1 MPTLSTR
8 AEEAAVDLDRLVGA
22 LGTAGLGRQDFTD
35 LLLNV
40 LPPDDE
46 ADADADADADAVAGR
61 LFDEL
66 VQMCKEAEVIC
77 CSTADDHDDA
87 ECAALLPSPALERG
101 ELDGS
106 ALRLLY
112 AYHPSYTTCRNP
124 MDTALA
130 LTVSFVFE

>member
-22 LGTAGLGRQDFTD
+22 LGTAGLGRRDFTD
-35 LLLNV
+35 LLMNV
-40 LPPDDE
+40 LPLNG
-46 ADADADADADAVAGR
+46 DAVAGR

-66 VQMCKEAEVIC
+66 IQMCKEAEVIC
-77 CSTADDHDDA
+77 CVTADDRDDA
-87 ECAALLPSPALERG
+87 ECAALPPSPALERG

-130 LTVSFVFE
+130 LTVSLCF

>member
-40 LPPDDE
+40 LPSDDE
-46 ADADADADADAVAGR
+46 ADADAVAGR

>member
-22 LGTAGLGRQDFTD
+22 LGTTGLGRQDFTD
-35 LLLNV
+35 LLMNV
-40 LPPDDE
+40 LSPNDE
-46 ADADADADADAVAGR
+46 ADADAVAGR

-66 VQMCKEAEVIC
+66 IQMCKEAEVIC
-77 CSTADDHDDA
+77 CFTADDRDDA
-87 ECAALLPSPALERG
+87 ECAALPPSPALERG

-130 LTVSFVFE
+130 LTVSLCF

>member
-35 LLLNV
+35 LLMNV
-40 LPPDDE
+40 LPPNDE
-46 ADADADADADAVAGR
+46 ADADAVAGR

-66 VQMCKEAEVIC
+66 IQMCKEAEVIRC
-77 CSTADDHDDA
+77 FAADDQDA
-87 ECAALLPSPALERG
+87 ECAALPPSPALERG
-101 ELDGS
+101 EIDGS

>member
-1 MPTLSTR
+1 MPILSTH
-8 AEEAAVDLDRLVGA
+8 AEEAAVDLDRLVGV

-35 LLLNV
+35 LLMDV
-40 LPPDDE
+40 LPPT
-46 ADADADADADAVAGR
+46 DAVAGR

-66 VQMCKEAEVIC
+66 IQMCKEAEVIYHF
-77 CSTADDHDDA
+77 TADDHDAEDA
-87 ECAALLPSPALERG
+87 LPPSPALEKG

-130 LTVSFVFE
+130 LTVSCVFV

>member
-1 MPTLSTR
+1 MPTLSTH

-35 LLLNV
+35 LLMNA
-40 LPPDDE
+40 LPPNDD
-46 ADADADADADAVAGR
+46 DVAGR

-66 VQMCKEAEVIC
+66 IQMCKEAEVIR
-77 CSTADDHDDA
+77 CSTADDRDA
-87 ECAALLPSPALERG
+87 ECAALPPSPALERG
-101 ELDGS
+101 EIDGS

>member
-22 LGTAGLGRQDFTD
+22 LGTAGLGRRDFTD
-35 LLLNV
+35 LLMNV
-40 LPPDDE
+40 LPLNG
-46 ADADADADADAVAGR
+46 DAVAGR

-66 VQMCKEAEVIC
+66 IQMCKEAEVIC
-77 CSTADDHDDA
+77 CFTANDRDA
-87 ECAALLPSPALERG
+87 ECAALPPSPALERG

-130 LTVSFVFE
+130 LTVSLCF

>member
-35 LLLNV
+35 LLMNV
-40 LPPDDE
+40 LSSNDE
-46 ADADADADADAVAGR
+46 ADADAVAGR

-66 VQMCKEAEVIC
+66 IQMCKEAEVIC
-77 CSTADDHDDA
+77 CFTADDRDDA
-87 ECAALLPSPALERG
+87 ECAALPPSPALERG

>member
-8 AEEAAVDLDRLVGA
+8 AEEAAADLDRLVGA
-22 LGTAGLGRQDFTD
+22 LGTAGLCRQDFAD
-35 LLLNV
+35 LLMNV
-40 LPPDDE
+40 LPPNDE
-46 ADADADADADAVAGR
+46 ADADAVAGR

-66 VQMCKEAEVIC
+66 IQMCKEAEVIC
-77 CSTADDHDDA
+77 CFTADDRDA
-87 ECAALLPSPALERG
+87 ECAALPPSPALERG

>member
-22 LGTAGLGRQDFTD
+22 LGTAGLGRQDFAD
-35 LLLNV
+35 LLMNV

-46 ADADADADADAVAGR
+46 ADADAVAGR

-66 VQMCKEAEVIC
+66 IQMCKEAEVIC
-77 CSTADDHDDA
+77 CFTADDRDDA
-87 ECAALLPSPALERG
+87 ECAALPPSPALERG

>member
-35 LLLNV
+35 LLMNV
-40 LPPDDE
+40 LPLND
-46 ADADADADADAVAGR
+46 DAVAGR

-66 VQMCKEAEVIC
+66 IQMCKEAEVIC
-77 CSTADDHDDA
+77 CFTADDRDDA
-87 ECAALLPSPALERG
+87 ECAALPPSPALERD

>member
-8 AEEAAVDLDRLVGA
+8 AEEAAADLDRLVGA

-35 LLLNV
+35 LLMNV

-46 ADADADADADAVAGR
+46 ADADAVAGR

-66 VQMCKEAEVIC
+66 IQMCKEAEVIC
-77 CSTADDHDDA
+77 CFTADDHDA
-87 ECAALLPSPALERG
+87 ECAALPPSPALERN

>member
-1 MPTLSTR
+1 MPILSTR
-8 AEEAAVDLDRLVGA
+8 AEEAAVDLDRLVGV

-35 LLLNV
+35 LLMNV
-40 LPPDDE
+40 IPPTNDE
-46 ADADADADADAVAGR
+46 TDADAVAGR

-66 VQMCKEAEVIC
+66 IQMCKEAEVIYHF
-77 CSTADDHDDA
+77 TADDHDAEDA
-87 ECAALLPSPALERG
+87 LPPSPALEKG

-130 LTVSFVFE
+130 LTVSCVFV

>member
-8 AEEAAVDLDRLVGA
+8 AEEAAADLDRLVGA

-35 LLLNV
+35 LLMNV

-46 ADADADADADAVAGR
+46 ADADAVAGR

-66 VQMCKEAEVIC
+66 IQMCKEAEVIC
-77 CSTADDHDDA
+77 CFTADDRDDA
-87 ECAALLPSPALERG
+87 ECAALPPSPALERN

>member
-35 LLLNV
+35 LLMNV

-46 ADADADADADAVAGR
+46 ADADAVAGR

-66 VQMCKEAEVIC
+66 IQMCKEAEVIC
-77 CSTADDHDDA
+77 CFTADDRDA
-87 ECAALLPSPALERG
+87 ECAALPHSPALERG

>member
-35 LLLNV
+35 LLLNA
-40 LPPDDE
+40 LPSDDE
-46 ADADADADADAVAGR
+46 ADADADAVAGR

-66 VQMCKEAEVIC
+66 IQMCKEAEVIC
-77 CSTADDHDDA
+77 CVTADDRDDA
-87 ECAALLPSPALERG
+87 ECAALPPSPALERG

>member
-1 MPTLSTR
+1 MPILSTH
-8 AEEAAVDLDRLVGA
+8 AEEAAVDLDRLVGV

-35 LLLNV
+35 LLMDV
-40 LPPDDE
+40 LPPT
-46 ADADADADADAVAGR
+46 DAVAGR

-66 VQMCKEAEVIC
+66 IQMCKEAEVIYQ
-77 CSTADDHDDA
+77 DA
-87 ECAALLPSPALERG
+87 ECALPPSPALERG

-130 LTVSFVFE
+130 LTVSCVFV